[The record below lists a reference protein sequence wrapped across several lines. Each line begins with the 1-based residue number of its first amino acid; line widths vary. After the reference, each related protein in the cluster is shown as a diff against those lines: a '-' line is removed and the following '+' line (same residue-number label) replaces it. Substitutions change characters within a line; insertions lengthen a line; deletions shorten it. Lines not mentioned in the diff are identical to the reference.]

1 MGHMAQFS
9 SVRRALGALLA
20 VLTTVTALAV
30 LSGSSAD
37 AGPSVDPR
45 LSQRECA
52 LTGRVWA
59 PGRGCERHHCVPGAT
74 MFKEGHDAELCQLA
88 GRRGAEFARPI
99 NSRRCAD
106 LGRVWIGEINS
117 CASNPNRARF
127 VVPDAPQCTG
137 RGQTYV
143 NHREEE
149 GRYDECVTP
158 GRLAKLEKIARSKNQ
173 SLNEVAVDRNR
184 FNCSYRAG
192 WVMKGGVCAK
202 RTTPVPASQRGGFY
216 MVGDTVSWRA
226 DNELAAREPRW
237 ILDLRPGRRL
247 DELPGRLDWFR
258 ANHDSPDQL
267 IVQLGT
273 NRRQGFN
280 EGDFRDTMASLPE
293 STPVLFLLPYR
304 EFQGDNAGPVKAT
317 KKYASWMRHLAA
329 VRPLT
334 CLSDWPTIASHH
346 LGNLVDGEH
355 PDARH
360 EDWYAKYVVK
370 AWGTCAKQL
379 GL

>member
-1 MGHMAQFS
+1 MGPMAQFS

-30 LSGSSAD
+30 LTGSSAD
-37 AGPSVDPR
+37 ATASVDRR

-52 LTGRVWA
+52 LAGRVWA

-74 MFKEGHDAELCQLA
+74 MFKEGHDAELCQLP
-88 GRRGAEFARPI
+88 GRQGAEFARPI
-99 NSRRCAD
+99 NSRRCGE

-127 VVPDAPQCTG
+127 VVPDASQCTG
-137 RGQTYV
+137 HGKTYV

-149 GRYDECVTP
+149 GWYDECVTA

-192 WVMKGGVCAK
+192 WVMKGGLCVK
-202 RTTPVPASQRGGFY
+202 RPGPVPASQQGGFY
-216 MVGDTVSWRA
+216 MVGDSVSWRA
-226 DNELAAREPRW
+226 DNELAAREPKW
-237 ILDLRPGRRL
+237 VLDLRPGRRL
-247 DELPGRLDWFR
+247 DELPGRLEWFR
-258 ANHDSPDQL
+258 ANHDNPDQL
-267 IVQLGT
+267 VVQLGT

-280 EGDFRDTMASLPE
+280 EGDFRATMASLPD

-304 EFQGDNAGPVKAT
+304 EFQGDNTGPVAAT

-334 CLSDWPTIASHH
+334 CLSDWPTIAKNH
-346 LGNLVDGEH
+346 LSNLVDGEH
-355 PDARH
+355 PDAKH

-370 AWGTCAKQL
+370 AWGTCANQL